1 MARRE
6 AVIKEDERLLSEMT
20 QKGATILQPDL
31 SSFVKGTLSVY
42 DKAREKYGKE
52 VVDRLVKAADETKQ
66 KYPRK

>member
-1 MARRE
+1 
-6 AVIKEDERLLSEMT
+6 MT

-31 SSFVKGTLSVY
+31 SSFVKGTLPVY
-42 DKAREKYGKE
+42 DKAREKYGKD